1 MINIIKIKEEWKLIL
16 ESDLIS
22 DKNIE
27 NKQKQA
33 NENPNKS
40 KLNLLQLS
48 ELLELKNLKQ
58 KMDPPDLM

>member
-33 NENPNKS
+33 NKSPNKS